1 MRTPPRPVAPTPDA
15 RGLIQ
20 LIEEM
25 AQAGATDL
33 HLKVPG
39 RPQVRIDGALIPM
52 PHERLSAE
60 TTFGFARGVMEL
72 AGEPEPF
79 ASVRDARVA
88 FAVPGLGRFR
98 AQVARQR
105 GTFELVLHKVCSDA
119 PTLGDYPGLDPVVTA
134 LEGPPGL
141 FLVGGGRHRRGV
153 IAAII
158 RQFNENHWG
167 RLVSIED
174 PVDWLHRDARA
185 AISQREVGTDVYTFH
200 EGLSGAMRQDADAIA
215 VSDMPTPE
223 DADAV
228 LRAAEEGLHLFA
240 GLPVGDASDAVMAF
254 VGRFPAAREREVASR
269 VASIL
274 RGVAVVNSSA
284 SVIWQDI
291 DATRRD
297 LLRAGQLRLAG

>member
-1 MRTPPRPVAPTPDA
+1 MRTPPRPAAPTPDA

-52 PHERLSAE
+52 PHDRLLPDH
-60 TTFGFARGVMEL
+60 TYGFAQGVMEL
-72 AGEPEPF
+72 AGEQEPF

-88 FAVPGLGRFR
+88 FAVPGIGRFR

-105 GTFELVLHKVCSDA
+105 GSFEIVVHKIGSDA
-119 PTLGDYPGLDPVVTA
+119 PTLADFPGLDPVVLA

-141 FLVGGGRHRRGV
+141 FLVGGGRHRRGA

-158 RQFNENHWG
+158 RHFNENHWG

-215 VSDMPTPE
+215 VTDMPTPE

-228 LRAAEEGLHLFA
+228 LRAAEEGLHVFA
-240 GLPVGDASDAVMAF
+240 GLPVGGADDAVMAF
-254 VGRFPAAREREVASR
+254 VGRFPGNREREVASR
-269 VASIL
+269 VASVL
-274 RGVAVVNSSA
+274 RGVAVLDHA
-284 SVIWQDI
+284 GSVIWQDI
-291 DATRRD
+291 DAGRRD
-297 LLRAGQLRLAG
+297 QLRSGQLRLVG